1 MVRWSIRKNLT
12 LPNNNSG
19 VFFGGG
25 CASPISLKPNFW
37 CWDLLGDV
45 IPLRYFQG
53 LMCSICLG
61 ILAELS
67 LVEWTWNGATV
78 AATNWLLKEE
88 S

>member
-1 MVRWSIRKNLT
+1 MML
-12 LPNNNSG
+12 
-19 VFFGGG
+19 
-25 CASPISLKPNFW
+25 SPCDAFK
-37 CWDLLGDV
+37 DL
-45 IPLRYFQG
+45 
-53 LMCSICLG
+53 CSICLG